1 MVPVF
6 LWEEERHREESCD
19 PLLMKIVVPSGM
31 PIKPKWVRLVGI
43 TQLSQAGW
51 LKHSATKDQVI
62 QRVARKEK
70 YANARVKS
78 DPEDEH

>member
-6 LWEEERHREESCD
+6 LWEEERHREESYD

-31 PIKPKWVRLVGI
+31 PIKPNWVRLVGI

-51 LKHSATKDQVI
+51 LKHSATEGSSNS
-62 QRVARKEK
+62 ACSKEREICK
-70 YANARVKS
+70 RS
-78 DPEDEH
+78 S